1 MARRGRPSRIEER
14 PRRRAKLGMLAL
26 GALAIAGLAQALAQG
41 SGAGE
46 RFVVRSNP
54 YTLGQAPDWLDSRH
68 VVYQEETPDGDRQ
81 VFRSTLRGTEKKCL
95 TCGLTGPNQVPVV
108 QPHGNWILFHSW
120 HDHAVRIGSPGFGG
134 IGSDVWVMRRDG
146 SSRTNLTSSG
156 EFHDNFHAYWS
167 PDGRYIVWTALNW
180 NADEGGNG
188 RSDIRVARFDPHGP
202 NGPRLVGEHRVRPP
216 NGHWYETQWWAP
228 DGSGF
233 LYTESVDTSLNHELF
248 FCRLPDPARG
258 ACRPQRLTRNPAW
271 DEQAIFTP
279 DMDAIIFMSTR
290 DHAGAFNNWTRL
302 ATLLDLPARYDYAL
316 VLQVFSDGFLQPVFQ
331 QADDLYRIDLDWN
344 SDRTRFHR
352 RGPVRR
358 LTHSGARRL
367 DHPRVRLGP
376 RRPAAALD
384 AGKAAEPDRR
394 ADGAARDPR
403 PDRQPAARR
412 RPDQRDPIRHR
423 LRRPREGRQGARRPG
438 LVRRRRRALGA
449 DPEDRDRALRR
460 RLAAATLQL
469 VGADVATPT
478 LRARHAPRIGTEAG
492 ELATMA
498 PRVERGA
505 VPPQRHRLHRAT
517 VLRRRP

>member
-81 VFRSTLRGTEKKCL
+81 VFRSTLAGTEKKCL

-120 HDHAVRIGSPGFGG
+120 HDHAVRVGSPGFGG

-146 SSRTNLTSSG
+146 SSRTDLTSSG

-233 LYTESVDTSLNHELF
+233 LYTESVDTSLNNEVF
-248 FCRLPDPARG
+248 FCRLPDPAHG

-279 DMDAIIFMSTR
+279 GMDAIIFMSTR

-331 QADDLYRIDLDWN
+331 QADDLYRIDLDWS
-344 SDRTRFHR
+344 SDHSRFHR

-358 LTHSGARRL
+358 LTHSGARGWIIPEFAW
-367 DHPRVRLGP
+367 D
-376 RRPAAALD
+376 PA
-384 AGKAAEPDRR
+384 G
-394 ADGAARDPR
+394 
-403 PDRQPAARR
+403 
-412 RPDQRDPIRHR
+412 
-423 LRRPREGRQGARRPG
+423 
-438 LVRRRRRALGA
+438 
-449 DPEDRDRALRR
+449 R
-460 RLAAATLQL
+460 RLLWTQGKL
-469 VGADVATPT
+469 PN
-478 LRARHAPRIGTEAG
+478 RIDE
-492 ELATMA
+492 
-498 PRVERGA
+498 P
-505 VPPQRHRLHRAT
+505 T
-517 VLRRRP
+517 VLRGIRGQIVSRLRGVDRISEIPFDIASDVREKVGRVLVDPGSFGGGGEPSELIQKTVIGRFVGG